1 VSYDIFVTRALRSLS
16 ASAVLLGASALLHA
30 QEPLSLEEALRLA
43 AERSQALVAQD
54 AAASAA
60 RHMAVAA
67 SQAPDPV
74 LRAGVDNL
82 PVNGPDEFSLT
93 RDFMTM
99 RSIGLMRELTR
110 RDKRAARAARFE
122 REAQAA
128 EAERML
134 ALADLERE
142 TALAWLDRYYGERMR
157 DVLLAQRDEAAL
169 QIEAADL
176 AYRSG
181 IGVQSDVFAT
191 RSSVARIE
199 DGIAAAERDID
210 VANVRLARWVGGAA
224 SRSLA
229 APPETGV
236 VSLAAADL
244 EAEVIHHPMIAALAK
259 QEEIARA
266 DAEIARANKRP
277 SWSIEVMYNLR
288 GSAFSDMVS
297 LNVWRPLQ
305 WRQRNRQDRELAAKL
320 AVAEQMQAEREEE
333 TRAHLADAQ
342 ALLEAWQGNR
352 ERLERYGSTLV
363 PLAAERTVAATT
375 TYRSGRGTLDAVL
388 ASRLDEIETRLDELG
403 LELETARLW
412 AELEY
417 LIPAG
422 HDATAHQ

>member
-1 VSYDIFVTRALRSLS
+1 LP
-16 ASAVLLGASALLHA
+16 VLLGASALLHA
-30 QEPLSLEEALRLA
+30 QEPLSLDEALRLA

-74 LRAGVDNL
+74 LRAGIDNL

-110 RDKRAARAARFE
+110 SDQRAARAARFE

-128 EAERML
+128 EADRLL

-142 TALAWLDRYYGERMR
+142 TALAWLERYYGERMR

-169 QIEAADL
+169 QVEAADL

-181 IGVQSDVFAT
+181 IGAQSDVFAT
-191 RSSVARIE
+191 RSSVAQIE
-199 DGIAAAERDID
+199 DRIAAAERDVE

-229 APPETGV
+229 APPEIGA

-277 SWSIEVMYNLR
+277 SWSIEVMYSLR

-297 LNVWRPLQ
+297 LNVSRPLQ

-320 AVAEQMQAEREEE
+320 AVAEQMLAEREEE

-342 ALLEAWQGNR
+342 ALMRAWQGNR
-352 ERLERYGSTLV
+352 ERLERYASTLV
-363 PLAAERTVAATT
+363 PLAAEGTAAATT
-375 TYRSGRGTLDAVL
+375 AYRSGRGTLDAVL
-388 ASRLDEIETRLDELG
+388 AARLNEIEVRLDDLG
-403 LELETARLW
+403 LELETASFW
-412 AELEY
+412 AQLEY

-422 HDATAHQ
+422 HDAAAHE